1 MKPFYHNASFSTSAH
16 KLNQCPSDARV
27 EIAFAGRS
35 NSGKSS
41 ALNCLTGNK
50 KLARISKTP
59 GRTQLM
65 NYFSLDDEGRYLV
78 DLPGYGFAKVSRSQ
92 IKHWRSTLGQYLAER
107 DSLVCLVIVMDARR
121 PLTDH
126 DWRMIDWIQQ
136 GRAELHFLLT
146 KSDKLSR
153 NQAKSTLLST
163 QKQLEDAGIE
173 ATLQLFSAL
182 KKEGIDDLQG
192 LLDSYYFQQHSD
204 SPSIDS
210 NKQLK

>member
-1 MKPFYHNASFSTSAH
+1 MKPLYHGASFTTSAH
-16 KLNQCPSDARV
+16 KLIQCPADSRI

-35 NSGKSS
+35 NAGKSS

-50 KLARISKTP
+50 KLARTSKTP

-65 NYFSLDDEGRYLV
+65 NYFALDEDGRYLV

-92 IKHWRSTLGQYLAER
+92 LNHWRDTLGQYLAER
-107 DSLVCLVIVMDARR
+107 QTLACLVIVMDARR

-126 DWRMIDWIQQ
+126 DWNMIDWIQQ

-163 QKQLEDAGIE
+163 QKQLEDAGVE
-173 ATLQLFSAL
+173 ATLQLFSSL

-192 LLDSYYFQQHSD
+192 LLDSYYFPQKD
-204 SPSIDS
+204 ISIDIDT
-210 NKQLK
+210 NA

>member
-1 MKPFYHNASFSTSAH
+1 MNPLYHGASFTTSAH
-16 KLNQCPSDARV
+16 KLHQCPTDSRV

-35 NSGKSS
+35 NAGKSS

-50 KLARISKTP
+50 KLARTSKTP

-65 NYFSLDDEGRYLV
+65 NYFRLDEGRYLV

-92 IKHWRSTLGQYLAER
+92 LNHWRDTLGRYLAER
-107 DSLVCLVIVMDARR
+107 ETLACLVIVMDARR

-126 DWRMIDWIQQ
+126 DWRMIDWIQE

-163 QKQLEDAGIE
+163 QKELEDAGVE
-173 ATLQLFSAL
+173 ATLQLFSSL
-182 KKEGIDDLQG
+182 KKEGIDDLQS
-192 LLDSYYFQQHSD
+192 LLDSYYY
-204 SPSIDS
+204 PE
-210 NKQLK
+210 NNTNTE

>member
-1 MKPFYHNASFSTSAH
+1 MNPLYHGASFTTSAH
-16 KLNQCPSDARV
+16 KLIQCPTDSRV

-35 NSGKSS
+35 NAGKSS

-50 KLARISKTP
+50 KLARTSKTP

-65 NYFSLDDEGRYLV
+65 NYFNLDEGRYLV

-92 IKHWRSTLGQYLAER
+92 LNHWRDTLGQYLAER
-107 DSLVCLVIVMDARR
+107 KQLACLVVVMDSRR

-153 NQAKSTLLST
+153 NQAKSTLMAT
-163 QKQLEDAGIE
+163 QKELENAGVE
-173 ATLQLFSAL
+173 ATLQLFSSL

-192 LLDSYYFQQHSD
+192 LLDSYYNRPVGDAPDTNAQ
-204 SPSIDS
+204 
-210 NKQLK
+210 

>member
-1 MKPFYHNASFSTSAH
+1 MKPLYHGASFATSAH
-16 KLNQCPSDARV
+16 KLFQCPTDATI

-35 NSGKSS
+35 NAGKSS

-50 KLARISKTP
+50 KLARTSKTP

-65 NYFSLDDEGRYLV
+65 NYFKLDEEGRYLV

-92 IKHWRSTLGQYLAER
+92 LNHWRDTLGQYLAER
-107 DSLVCLVIVMDARR
+107 QTLACLVIVMDSRR

-136 GRAELHFLLT
+136 GSAELHFLLT

-153 NQAKSTLLST
+153 NQASATLLST
-163 QKQLEDAGIE
+163 QRQLEDAGVE
-173 ATLQLFSAL
+173 ATLQLFSSL

-192 LLDSYYFQQHSD
+192 LLDSYYYRQADDNPQ
-204 SPSIDS
+204 IDT
-210 NKQLK
+210 NE

>member
-1 MKPFYHNASFSTSAH
+1 MKPLYHGASFATSAH
-16 KLNQCPSDARV
+16 KLHQCPTDARV

-35 NSGKSS
+35 NAGKSS

-50 KLARISKTP
+50 KLARTSKTP

-65 NYFSLDDEGRYLV
+65 NYFKLDDAGRYLV

-92 IKHWRSTLGQYLAER
+92 LNHWRDTLGRYLAER
-107 DSLVCLVIVMDARR
+107 DTLACLVIVMDARR

-126 DWRMIDWIQQ
+126 DWRMIEWIQQ

-153 NQAKSTLLST
+153 NQAKATLLAT
-163 QKQLEDAGIE
+163 QRELEDAGVE
-173 ATLQLFSAL
+173 ATLQLFSSL
-182 KKEGIDDLQG
+182 KKEGVDDLQG
-192 LLDSYYFQQHSD
+192 LLDSYYYPD
-204 SPSIDS
+204 SQSPATADD
-210 NKQLK
+210 